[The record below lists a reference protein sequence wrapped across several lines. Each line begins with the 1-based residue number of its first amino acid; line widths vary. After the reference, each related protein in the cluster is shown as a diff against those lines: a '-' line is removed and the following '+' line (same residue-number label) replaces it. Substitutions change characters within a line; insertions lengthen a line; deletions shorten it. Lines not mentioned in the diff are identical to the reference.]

1 MFMPDLKESAELVL
15 KSYNITAADLAAI
28 LESDAFGH
36 VVEGHLAKQA
46 DAAANGRAGSVVRT
60 VQSVD
65 ACVLPLKDEDGEYL
79 PYRCVVCA
87 TKAKIRRQKRGT
99 GGKKA
104 AAAEQLSLEQGA
116 G

>member
-1 MFMPDLKESAELVL
+1 MPDLKDSVELVR
-15 KSYNITAADLAAI
+15 KSYNLSYEDLATI

-36 VVEGHLAKQA
+36 VVEGHLARQA

-79 PYRCVVCA
+79 PYRCVVCQ
-87 TKAKIRRQKRGT
+87 TKAKVRRQKRGT
-99 GGKKA
+99 GGGKKA